1 MYIYTACKNFLGI
14 WSADELIGKGPST
27 NKFSVKWNEK
37 ETIDGVFFDNP
48 TEVDTWEGVF
58 DLYWE

>member
-48 TEVDTWEGVF
+48 TEEIGRAHV
-58 DLYWE
+58 